1 MGAKS
6 PDPIRRL
13 VYCFSSGISPFRE
26 EANAGLEEV
35 PGLLEEARRQ
45 GIDVEEV
52 DLSKQDEEKR
62 RGLYEQ
68 AAAVAIRSHCGIR
81 KIFGSRRRGYGPHFG
96 REVPALL
103 VYRGEERIPA
113 EVYPCRQKGRVMS
126 IRDFLKGLLEGE
138 GSP

>member
-13 VYCFSSGISPFRE
+13 VYCFSSGISPFQE

-62 RGLYEQ
+62 RALYEQ
-68 AAAVAIRSHCGIR
+68 AAAAAVKEPLQDSRALRLPPARIRPPFRPGGAGPSGLS
-81 KIFGSRRRGYGPHFG
+81 GRGAHPG
-96 REVPALL
+96 
-103 VYRGEERIPA
+103 
-113 EVYPCRQKGRVMS
+113 
-126 IRDFLKGLLEGE
+126 
-138 GSP
+138 

>member
-6 PDPIRRL
+6 PEPVRRL
-13 VYCFSSGISPFRE
+13 AYCFSSGISPFREDRE

-62 RGLYEQ
+62 RALYEQ
-68 AAAVAIRSHCGIR
+68 AAAAARRSRLQNPQDSSASVGADTGPISAGRCRLFWSIGERSASRLRCIRAV
-81 KIFGSRRRGYGPHFG
+81 RRAG
-96 REVPALL
+96 
-103 VYRGEERIPA
+103 
-113 EVYPCRQKGRVMS
+113 
-126 IRDFLKGLLEGE
+126 
-138 GSP
+138 